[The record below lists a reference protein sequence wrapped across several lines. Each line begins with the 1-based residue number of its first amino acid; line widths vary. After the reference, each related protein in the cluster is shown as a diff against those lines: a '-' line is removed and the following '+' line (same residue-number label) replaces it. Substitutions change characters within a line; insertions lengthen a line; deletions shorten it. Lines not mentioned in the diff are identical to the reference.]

1 VESLKSGNRDEA
13 ITDFTLARRIRRDVI
28 RYAMPLLDSLEDVSS
43 RYWVIA
49 TLYEAAIGI
58 GDEAAIVNWENKA
71 KDMKVAD
78 WMQETRMNQA
88 ENLKKLMQEYKD
100 LLG

>member
-1 VESLKSGNRDEA
+1 MYSHGEYDWN
-13 ITDFTLARRIRRDVI
+13 VI
-28 RYAMPLLDSLEDVSS
+28 RYATPLLDSMEDVTN

-49 TLYEAAIGI
+49 TLYEAAIGV

-88 ENLKKLMQEYKD
+88 EKLKKLMQEYKD

>member
-1 VESLKSGNRDEA
+1 MQLSSWA
-13 ITDFTLARRIRRDVI
+13 F
-28 RYAMPLLDSLEDVSS
+28 AMHCTN
-43 RYWVIA
+43 RYWAIA

-71 KDMKVAD
+71 KEMKVAD

-88 ENLKKLMQEYKD
+88 EKLKKLIQEIKIYWVKTNKQ
-100 LLG
+100 